1 MTARCQQIAA
11 DNGLIATSRKVNKDS
26 LRMIHNT
33 LLDEWEGQKETLYI
47 VYDCSL
53 FAFHD
58 ILEAFE
64 ACPVTLIH
72 MGFYHHSIDKII
84 TSKEIIG

>member
-26 LRMIHNT
+26 LRMIHNA
-33 LLDEWEGQKETLYI
+33 LLDEWEGRKETLYI
-47 VYDCSL
+47 VYDNAL
-53 FAFHD
+53 FAYRD

-64 ACPVTLIH
+64 SRPVTLIH